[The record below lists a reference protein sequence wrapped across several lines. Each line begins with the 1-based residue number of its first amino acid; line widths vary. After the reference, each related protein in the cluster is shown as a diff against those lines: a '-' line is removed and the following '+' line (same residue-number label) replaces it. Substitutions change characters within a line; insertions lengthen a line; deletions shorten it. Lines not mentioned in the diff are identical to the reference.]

1 MIQVSDDEFDQICQQ
16 AYESIPERFSR
27 NIENVAFLVED
38 QPSWQHLE
46 RLEDGASIQ
55 SPCNPQGSKLLL
67 GLYSGVA
74 LPNRGESYGLCN
86 VPDTITIFKEPH
98 LEVSQSVDDQRER
111 VRRTMVHEIGHYF
124 GMDEDQLRDM
134 GYGSA

>member
-1 MIQVSDDEFDQICQQ
+1 MFIVTDEEFDLICQQ
-16 AYESIPERFSR
+16 AFDSIPERFTR
-27 NIENVAFLVED
+27 DIENVAFLVED
-38 QPSWQHLE
+38 VPRAHHLE
-46 RLEDGASIQ
+46 RLEDGTSIAS
-55 SPCNPQGSKLLL
+55 PDNPSGHKLLL

-74 LPNRGESYGLCN
+74 LTDRDGGYGLGN
-86 VPDTITIFKEPH
+86 TPDRITLFKEPH
-98 LEVSQSVDDQRER
+98 EDVCDSAEELQEM

>member
-1 MIQVSDDEFDQICQQ
+1 MIQVSDEEFDQICWR
-16 AYESIPERFSR
+16 AYESIPKRFAR
-27 NIENVAFLVED
+27 QIENVAFLVED
-38 QPSWQHLE
+38 QPSWQHLA
-46 RLEDGASIQ
+46 RLEDGASIN
-55 SPCNPQGSKLLL
+55 SPDNPQGSKLLL

-74 LPNRGESYGLCN
+74 LTKRGESYGLCN
-86 VPDTITIFKEPH
+86 TPDVITIFKEPH
-98 LEVSQSVDDQRER
+98 LAVSSSVDELQER

>member
-1 MIQVSDDEFDQICQQ
+1 M
-16 AYESIPERFSR
+16 
-27 NIENVAFLVED
+27 
-38 QPSWQHLE
+38 
-46 RLEDGASIQ
+46 
-55 SPCNPQGSKLLL
+55 
-67 GLYSGVA
+67 A

-98 LEVSQSVDDQRER
+98 LEVSQSVDDLRER